1 MPWLLVPVGLGK
13 VGPDRKISVANCG
26 SSYLCFGLMSSYHAA
41 SSYFQAFLWWHRGRP
56 ACVYFTKYVTS
67 NCLTSWEC
75 LCYGE
80 GLCVCMLNTMV
91 ELGEGMSSHCSYN
104 HSVLQHLQSGSI
116 VAIPF
121 YTNKQACLL
130 SEIRGLSNGV
140 TWCNVWGMWCRVLG
154 CED

>member
-1 MPWLLVPVGLGK
+1 MVALIPSARDTAK
-13 VGPDRKISVANCG
+13 V
-26 SSYLCFGLMSSYHAA
+26 
-41 SSYFQAFLWWHRGRP
+41 
-56 ACVYFTKYVTS
+56 CVIIICSCIYCTEYVTS
-67 NCLTSWEC
+67 NCLASWEC
-75 LCYGE
+75 LCHGE
-80 GLCVCMLNTMV
+80 GLCVGVLNSMV

-121 YTNKQACLL
+121 YTNKQVCLL